1 MLRGLEFLKKLC
13 YNSVITE
20 KLNEV
25 IVEMINSIVER
36 NRFFSPITKTEKRIL
51 QTAIRLFLENGYSKT
66 TLKTISQECALR
78 QGTIAYHFHTKEDM
92 LYYLIQALTEFHGGI
107 IDNSLN
113 NTKDIL
119 YSYATEIAIQIALC
133 ETDRKAWDLYY
144 SAYSQFKTFELIK
157 NWAAKEHYRLLGDR
171 LPNWS
176 ETDFMEK
183 EHIASGIELAV
194 FYAPCDRYFTLE
206 KKISLTL
213 DSMMLLYNV
222 SEKERKETI
231 EKILM
236 LDYVKIGQEMFEK
249 FVAKLG
255 SGEEHNDIRIS
266 NEE

>member
-1 MLRGLEFLKKLC
+1 
-13 YNSVITE
+13 
-20 KLNEV
+20 
-25 IVEMINSIVER
+25 MINSIVER
-36 NRFFSPITKTEKRIL
+36 NRFTSPITKTEKKIL
-51 QTAIRLFLENGYSKT
+51 QSAIRLFLENGYSKT
-66 TLKTISQECALR
+66 TIRAISADCGLR

-107 IDNSLN
+107 IDNALD

-157 NWAAKEHYRLLGDR
+157 NWAAKEHAWLLADR
-171 LPNWS
+171 LPDWKES
-176 ETDFMEK
+176 DFAEK

-213 DSMMLLYNV
+213 DSMMLLYNI
-222 SEKERKETI
+222 SEQERKQTI
-231 EKILM
+231 EKILK
-236 LDYVKIGQEMFEK
+236 LDCVKIGKEMFAK
-249 FVAKLG
+249 FV
-255 SGEEHNDIRIS
+255 SQI
-266 NEE
+266 